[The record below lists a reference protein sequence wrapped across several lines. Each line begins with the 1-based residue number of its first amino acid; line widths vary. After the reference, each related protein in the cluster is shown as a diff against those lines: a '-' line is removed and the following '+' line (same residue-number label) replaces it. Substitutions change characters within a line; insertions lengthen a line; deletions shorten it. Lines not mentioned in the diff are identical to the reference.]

1 MKHLVEQH
9 DGGLGHA
16 VQELDVVHLD
26 VLSSTSQHSTV
37 YYLVSN
43 ITQHSTVDCLV
54 SSTAQHITV
63 QRLVL
68 HTQCCQPGAPL
79 S

>member
-1 MKHLVEQH
+1 MRVKHLVEQH
-9 DGGLGHA
+9 YGGLGHA

-26 VLSSTSQHSTV
+26 VLSSTA
-37 YYLVSN
+37 
-43 ITQHSTVDCLV
+43 QHSTVDCLV